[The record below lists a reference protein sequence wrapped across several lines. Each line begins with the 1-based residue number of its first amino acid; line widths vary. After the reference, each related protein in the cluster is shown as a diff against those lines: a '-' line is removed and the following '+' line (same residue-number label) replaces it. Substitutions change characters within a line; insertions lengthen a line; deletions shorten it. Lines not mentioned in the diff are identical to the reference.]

1 MDYDSGE
8 TFFRLVISVDS
19 GADTLEVSVA
29 VTVSPVNEH
38 TPVFN
43 VPDTVV
49 LREDVAVGTTI
60 SSLIATDRDAVPHAI
75 VKYQL
80 ASGIFFFKLLKII
93 NCVIM

>member
-8 TFFRLVISVDS
+8 TSFRLVISVDS
-19 GADTLEVSVA
+19 GTDSLEVSVA

-43 VPDTVV
+43 VPVTLV

-60 SSLIATDRDAVPHAI
+60 SSLIATDQDAAPHAI
-75 VKYQL
+75 VKFQL
-80 ASGIFFFKLLKII
+80 ASGTYFLNFFKA
-93 NCVIM
+93 